1 MEPQRN
7 KIFISYC
14 REDSRWLE
22 MFRRMLAPLLRK
34 EQLKIWDD
42 TKITPGS
49 KWQKE
54 IENAVAS
61 SKVAL
66 LLVSPHFLASDFII
80 DYELPLLNK
89 ARADG
94 LTVLWVAVSHCM
106 YQYTELAKEQ
116 ALIDPAQPLDS
127 FTPTKLNYVLVRIGK
142 RIKKALDSPPQNGE
156 ETEDEAKSQESGA

>member
-1 MEPQRN
+1 MEKRRDN
-7 KIFISYC
+7 IFISYC

-22 MFRRMLAPLLRK
+22 MFRRTLAPLLRQ

-61 SKVAL
+61 SRVAL
-66 LLVSPHFLASDFII
+66 LLVSAHFLASDFII
-80 DYELPLLNK
+80 DYELPLLNG

-106 YQYTELAKEQ
+106 YQFTDLRDEQ
-116 ALIDPAQPLDS
+116 ALTDPAKPLDS
-127 FTPTKLNYVLVRIGK
+127 LTPTKLNQVLVHIGK
-142 RIKKALDSPPQNGE
+142 RIKKVMDSPPPQNSG
-156 ETEDEAKSQESGA
+156 ETEDEAK